1 MKTFTVDEN
10 NDFVLNKRG
19 DLSFCYDAQ
28 AVARV
33 CKHYALAI
41 RKEMIHKMN
50 KGMPYFEVVFGKQV
64 NLFQFE
70 AAFRSRMR
78 EIEQVKAVVS
88 FDARV
93 QDGVLQYNALIKT
106 IYGEVEIQDAL

>member
-10 NDFVLNKRG
+10 NDFVLDKRG
-19 DLSFCYDAQ
+19 NLSFCYDIT

-41 RKEMIHKMN
+41 RNEMMHKMD

-64 NLFQFE
+64 NLLQFE
-70 AAFRSRMR
+70 AVFRSRMK
-78 EIEQVKAVVS
+78 EIPQVEAVTAFSAQVNS
-88 FDARV
+88 GA
-93 QDGVLQYNALIKT
+93 LQYNATIKSV
-106 IYGEVEIQDAL
+106 YGEVIVSDGL